1 MPVRLQCPACSAP
14 LTLPDT
20 HATTASCPYCG
31 AAVLLTER
39 HGKVEAVEVGP
50 PARPASRTPLFIGC
64 AAVLVA
70 VAAGAGA
77 LIAGR
82 DAEPEGVRFDVN
94 VEVPTPAGIAA
105 PAAEPPRPPEPPA
118 FAEPVLEFGSEG
130 TGAGRFT
137 DARGVAVDGQGRIYV
152 AEYSGGRVQVFDSA
166 GVFLTQW
173 TADPKM
179 PLVDLEADR
188 RGTVYVVQ
196 SGRIRRYEGATGKL
210 LGTVPG
216 SGGSYTV
223 SDVALALDG
232 SMWAV
237 TWPHGIVHLGAD
249 GEELRSIDAREA
261 IGESASPERVAVSG
275 TGDLYVLDQWAADV
289 YHLDRTGKLVD
300 RFGGK
305 GDGPTGFSSPADLAV
320 DGRGRVFVSD
330 LGGGIRVY
338 SPEGGLLGSFGPG
351 VVFGIGLT
359 DRDEV
364 LAAYRNKYQVVKFR
378 LRE

>member
-39 HGKVEAVEVGP
+39 HGTVEAVVAGQAP
-50 PARPASRTPLFIGC
+50 RPVSKTPVFIGC

-82 DAEPEGVRFDVN
+82 DAEPDRVGFNVDV
-94 VEVPTPAGIAA
+94 PPPAA
-105 PAAEPPRPPEPPA
+105 PPAQPARPPEPPA

-137 DARGVAVDGQGRIYV
+137 DARNVAVDGQGRVYV

-179 PLVDLEADR
+179 PLLDLEADR
-188 RGTVYVVQ
+188 RGVVYVVQ

-223 SDVALALDG
+223 NDLALALDG
-232 SMWAV
+232 SMWVV
-237 TWPHGIVHLGAD
+237 TWPHGILHLAAD
-249 GEELRSIDAREA
+249 GGELRSIDAREA
-261 IGESASPERVAVSG
+261 IGDDANPERVAVSG
-275 TGDLYVLDQWAADV
+275 TGDLYVLDQWSADV
-289 YHLDRTGKLVD
+289 YHLDATGKFVD

-305 GDGPTGFSSPADLAV
+305 SDGPAASGSPADLAV

-364 LAAYRNKYQVVKFR
+364 FAAYRNKYRVVKFR

>member
-20 HATTASCPYCG
+20 HATTTSCPYCG
-31 AAVLLTER
+31 AGVLLTER
-39 HGKVEAVEVGP
+39 HGNVEAVVAGP
-50 PARPASRTPLFIGC
+50 PARPASRTPVFIGC

-94 VEVPTPAGIAA
+94 VDVPR
-105 PAAEPPRPPEPPA
+105 PAASPAKPPPPPEPPA
-118 FAEPVLEFGSEG
+118 FAESVLEFGSEG

-137 DARGVAVDGQGRIYV
+137 DARSVAVDGAGRVYV

-173 TADPKM
+173 TADPSM
-179 PLVDLEADR
+179 PLVDMEADR

-196 SGRIRRYEGATGKL
+196 SGRIRRYEGATGKP

-237 TWPHGIVHLGAD
+237 TWPHGIVHLGPD
-249 GEELRSIDAREA
+249 GEERRSIDAREA
-261 IGESASPERVAVSG
+261 IGESASPQRVAVSG

-289 YHLDRTGKLVD
+289 YHLDRAGKLVD

-330 LGGGIRVY
+330 MGGGIRVY

-364 LAAYRNKYQVVKFR
+364 FAAYRNKYQVVKFR

>member
-1 MPVRLQCPACSAP
+1 
-14 LTLPDT
+14 
-20 HATTASCPYCG
+20 
-31 AAVLLTER
+31 VLLTER
-39 HGKVEAVEVGP
+39 HGKVEAVEAGP
-50 PARPASRTPLFIGC
+50 PPRPGSRTPVFLGS

-82 DAEPEGVRFDVN
+82 DAEPEGVRFNVN
-94 VEVPTPAGIAA
+94 VEVPQPAA
-105 PAAEPPRPPEPPA
+105 PAAEPPPPEPPA

-137 DARGVAVDGQGRIYV
+137 DARSVAVDGQGKVYV

-188 RGTVYVVQ
+188 RGVVYVVQ
-196 SGRIRRYEGATGKL
+196 SGRIRRYEGATGKP

-261 IGESASPERVAVSG
+261 IGESASPQRVAVSG

-330 LGGGIRVY
+330 MGGGIRVY

-364 LAAYRNKYQVVKFR
+364 LAARRNDYKVVKYR

>member
-31 AAVLLTER
+31 AGVLLTER
-39 HGKVEAVEVGP
+39 HGTVEAVVA
-50 PARPASRTPLFIGC
+50 PARPVSRTPVLVGC

-77 LIAGR
+77 LIARRG
-82 DAEPEGVRFDVN
+82 AEPDRVVFN
-94 VEVPTPAGIAA
+94 VDVPTSAGVAPPPA
-105 PAAEPPRPPEPPA
+105 PAAEPPPEPPA

-130 TGAGRFT
+130 IGAGRFT
-137 DARGVAVDGQGRIYV
+137 DARGVAVDGQGRVYV

-166 GVFLTQW
+166 GVFVTQW

-188 RGTVYVVQ
+188 RGVVYVVQ
-196 SGRIRRYEGATGKL
+196 SGRIRRYEGITGKP

-216 SGGSYTV
+216 PGGRSY

-232 SMWAV
+232 SLWAV
-237 TWPHGIVHLGAD
+237 AWPHAIVHLAAD
-249 GEELRSIDAREA
+249 GGELRSIDAREA
-261 IGESASPERVAVSG
+261 IGEDASPKRVAVSG

-300 RFGGK
+300 RFGG
-305 GDGPTGFSSPADLAV
+305 GGEGPAEFRSPADIAV

-330 LGGGIRVY
+330 TGG
-338 SPEGGLLGSFGPG
+338 
-351 VVFGIGLT
+351 
-359 DRDEV
+359 
-364 LAAYRNKYQVVKFR
+364 
-378 LRE
+378 

>member
-39 HGKVEAVEVGP
+39 HGTVEAVVAGQP
-50 PARPASRTPLFIGC
+50 PRPASRTPVFIGC

-82 DAEPEGVRFDVN
+82 DEEPEGVGFNVN
-94 VEVPTPAGIAA
+94 VNVPRPAA
-105 PAAEPPRPPEPPA
+105 PAAQPAQPPGPPP
-118 FAEPVLEFGSEG
+118 FADSVLAFGSEG

-137 DARGVAVDGQGRIYV
+137 DARSVAVDGAGRVYV

-173 TADPKM
+173 TADSKM

-196 SGRIRRYEGATGKL
+196 SGRITRYEGATGKP
-210 LGTVPG
+210 LGRVPG

-232 SMWAV
+232 SMWVV
-237 TWPHGIVHLGAD
+237 TWPHGIVHLAAD
-249 GEELRSIDAREA
+249 GDELRSIDAREA
-261 IGESASPERVAVSG
+261 IGEDANPERVAVAG
-275 TGDLYVLDQWAADV
+275 TGDLYVLDQWSADV
-289 YHLDRTGKLVD
+289 YHLDRTGKFVD

-305 GDGPTGFSSPADLAV
+305 GDGPAAFGSPADVAV

-330 LGGGIRVY
+330 LGGGMRVY

-351 VVFGIGLT
+351 VVFGFALT

-364 LAAYRNKYQVVKFR
+364 FAAYRNNYKVVKFR

>member
-1 MPVRLQCPACSAP
+1 
-14 LTLPDT
+14 
-20 HATTASCPYCG
+20 
-31 AAVLLTER
+31 VLLTER
-39 HGKVEAVEVGP
+39 HGTVEAVVAGP
-50 PARPASRTPLFIGC
+50 PARPVSRTPVFIGC

-94 VEVPTPAGIAA
+94 VDVPR
-105 PAAEPPRPPEPPA
+105 PAASPAQPPSPPEPPA

-137 DARGVAVDGQGRIYV
+137 DARSVAVDGQGRVYV

-223 SDVALALDG
+223 NDVALALDG

-249 GEELRSIDAREA
+249 GDELRSIDAREA
-261 IGESASPERVAVSG
+261 IGEDASPQRVAVSG
-275 TGDLYVLDQWAADV
+275 TGDLYVLDQWAPDV
-289 YHLDRTGKLVD
+289 YHLDRTGKFVD
-300 RFGGK
+300 RFGG
-305 GDGPTGFSSPADLAV
+305 GGEGPAQFRSPADVEV

-330 LGGGIRVY
+330 MGGGIRVY

-364 LAAYRNKYQVVKFR
+364 FAAYRNKYQVVKFR